1 MFNQFYL
8 FTVQNLVFGGVA
20 ILLILG
26 MLFWDARKVAR
37 SNDKGRMFAWM
48 AAPAIMVIGA
58 VLLTVF
64 AFNTTSGKLYGLMTS
79 EPVQNA
85 VTMGDGIT
93 KGIDALIAQSG
104 VDLSQFTPTDIGGSG
119 FSVPSGGAPSFGGS
133 GVQQGPSTGN
143 PLVLPTV
150 APTPGPTAAPG
161 VAPSNQMQAST
172 APANGGAVQYVVQPG
187 DSMYKIAQK
196 MLGNGNLVADLC
208 AANGMNMA
216 QCGTIRRGQVI
227 KLTFDGS
234 TPPRERPVIAQQ
246 SSGQQV
252 FAQQQA
258 RYNPAVTNKFVAPVA
273 TTAANKSYTIQAGDN
288 IFKIATKQAGGL
300 AAVSAICQANRQT
313 LGDNCDQLQ
322 PGATIVIP

>member
-1 MFNQFYL
+1 MLNQFYL

-20 ILLILG
+20 VLLILG

-85 VTMGDGIT
+85 VTMGDDIT
-93 KGIDALIAQSG
+93 KGLDALIAQSG
-104 VDLSQFTPTDIGGSG
+104 VDLSQFTPTDIGGS
-119 FSVPSGGAPSFGGS
+119 APSFGG
-133 GVQQGPSTGN
+133 GAMQQGPSTGN

-150 APTPGPTAAPG
+150 APTPAPTAAPG
-161 VAPSNQMQAST
+161 ATPVVVPSNQQQAS
-172 APANGGAVQYVVQPG
+172 NGGAVQYVVQPG

-234 TPPRERPVIAQQ
+234 TPPRERPVIAQA

-288 IFKIATKQAGGL
+288 IFEIATKQGGGL
-300 AAVSAICQANRQT
+300 RAVDAICRANRQA